1 MHSRAQRTMRSQL
14 RIWRV
19 FTTVTL
25 RLTQVNLW
33 MLEQTIRAPLEY
45 QLRPSAAAA
54 RKDWS
59 AAQVGYGSSGSS
71 KKINGFPVAESLIPS
86 ITILASFQIAV

>member
-33 MLEQTIRAPLEY
+33 MLEQTIRAPLDN
-45 QLRPSAAAA
+45 QVRPSAAA